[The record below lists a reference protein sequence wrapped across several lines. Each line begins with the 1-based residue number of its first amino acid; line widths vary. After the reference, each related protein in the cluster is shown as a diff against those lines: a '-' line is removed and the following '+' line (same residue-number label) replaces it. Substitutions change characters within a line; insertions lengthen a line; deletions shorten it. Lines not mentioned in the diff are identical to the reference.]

1 MKLFRKIKVLVL
13 VFALAVVIW
22 GSLYVSASAKH
33 CLLLCKFDP
42 VYECQIVCYK

>member
-22 GSLYVSASAKH
+22 GSLYVSASAKR
-33 CLLLCKFDP
+33 CLLICKFDP
-42 VYECQIVCYK
+42 VYECQVVCYK

>member
-1 MKLFRKIKVLVL
+1 MKLLRKMKAVVL

-22 GSLYVSASAKH
+22 GSLYLSASAKR
-33 CLLLCKFDP
+33 CLLICKFDP